1 MDFDPRITSDGTG
14 YGSGH
19 GWHCNFHFGY
29 GQDSIDED
37 VEHEKSCLQVLQLL
51 VAKAD
56 AEIRDL
62 EDELAILQC
71 QLKWAESDI
80 HKDPCEL
87 FCAVFK
93 GKIDSLTSA
102 TERLR
107 NDNGLSGHHMDVRLE
122 LQRPAER
129 ICDIIDGLIRPEFL
143 ELDKEDGDFSSAKGQ
158 PPPSSKS
165 NVDTGERTAHL
176 EAQDKVLNFPFQWMS
191 IWHHIYRRR
200 FSWLK

>member
-1 MDFDPRITSDGTG
+1 
-14 YGSGH
+14 
-19 GWHCNFHFGY
+19 
-29 GQDSIDED
+29 
-37 VEHEKSCLQVLQLL
+37 L

-56 AEIRDL
+56 AEIHDL

-129 ICDIIDGLIRPEFL
+129 ICDIIYGLIRPEFL
-143 ELDKEDGDFSSAKGQ
+143 ELDKEVRVLVSFVIFLVSCSFKCMVYRICADYAYLVMLKDLSQ
-158 PPPSSKS
+158 Q
-165 NVDTGERTAHL
+165 L
-176 EAQDKVLNFPFQWMS
+176 KVKYDMN
-191 IWHHIYRRR
+191 
-200 FSWLK
+200 